1 MHGAHLLGRL
11 QQAGVGPLVRA
22 HLVELDLGGVPVAQ
36 EGDEVSVL
44 GQGHDLRIVP
54 RAVHLKDGLAFLAN
68 RVRAQLHLPGRR
80 TLGRL
85 DLPQLAGELNH
96 LEQVVAERGPL
107 AVAWVLGYSRLDLG
121 KLRGKKGAVVGR
133 GEEVN
138 GLRTRRRTC
147 SRY

>member
-1 MHGAHLLGRL
+1 MPVVVGLHAEHGEEAAIAERH
-11 QQAGVGPLVRA
+11 
-22 HLVELDLGGVPVAQ
+22 
-36 EGDEVSVL
+36 
-44 GQGHDLRIVP
+44 
-54 RAVHLKDGLAFLAN
+54 
-68 RVRAQLHLPGRR
+68 R
-80 TLGRL
+80 T
-85 DLPQLAGELNH
+85 QCGELNH